1 MKPQSF
7 LCWMLIRV
15 ACLFVTIT
23 AVAFVIVSGLY
34 QLLLLLLPLMAY
46 QLVLFYR
53 SAMQVQEEV
62 DNFAEGIRYRDF
74 SRKFNVEKA
83 PIALKKLRS
92 GFNSINEAF
101 REISREKETQFQY
114 LQQMMELVDT
124 GILSYETATG
134 EVGWMNESL
143 KNLLQIPYLRSVHA
157 IAKRNEPLYHQL
169 MQLKPG
175 KSMVIDLQQQGRPVK
190 IMLTTTAFETDQKRY
205 QLVAFQN
212 VHEALDENEAIAW
225 QRLLSV
231 LTHEIMNSVAPI
243 SSLADTLQNR
253 LEISAGN
260 INSNSELLD
269 DLEAGMKAI
278 RKRSEGLL
286 RFAQVY
292 RNLNKVSEP
301 AIKPVYIRDLFENI
315 YRLMAPMLEQK
326 NIELEIVLKDPG
338 LMQDLDSSLIEQV
351 LINLIVNAADAVK
364 DVDHPRIILSAER
377 EQNNAISIRV
387 TDNGSGMGQ
396 EILNNIFIPFFTTK
410 KNGSGIGL
418 NLCKQIMR
426 LHKGHISVYS
436 EKGKGS
442 RFLLGF

>member
-7 LCWMLIRV
+7 FWRMLIRV
-15 ACLFVTIT
+15 ACLFATIT
-23 AVAFVIVSGLY
+23 AAAFVMVTGTY
-34 QLLLLLLPLMAY
+34 QWLLLLLPLIAY
-46 QLVLFYR
+46 QLFLFYR
-53 SAMQVQEEV
+53 SAMQVQQEV
-62 DNFAEGIRYRDF
+62 KDFAEGIRYRDF
-74 SRKFNVEKA
+74 SRKFNVEQA
-83 PIALKKLRS
+83 PVSLRMLRS

-101 REISREKETQFQY
+101 REISREKETQFLY
-114 LQQMMELVDT
+114 LQQMLELVDT

-143 KNLLQIPYLRSVHA
+143 KNLLQIPYLKSVHS

-175 KSMVIDLQQQGRPVK
+175 KSLVMDLQQQRRPVK
-190 IMLTTTAFETDQKRY
+190 IMLTATAFETDQKRY

-253 LEISAGN
+253 LEAVGGALN
-260 INSNSELLD
+260 NNSELFE

-326 NIELEIVLKDPG
+326 NIELEIVLKEPD
-338 LMQDLDSSLIEQV
+338 LLQELDSSLIEQV

-364 DVDHPRIILSAER
+364 DVQHPRIILSAER
-377 EQNNAISIRV
+377 EQNNTVSVRV

-436 EKGKGS
+436 EEGKGS
-442 RFLLGF
+442 SFLLGF